1 MKQTVIRDDGHQAVI
16 KCKSC
21 GALTDL
27 IYSAPDGLHKAVQ
40 QPCKRCKAQLLQD
53 FINGAYSS
61 F

>member
-21 GALTDL
+21 VAQTDV
-27 IYSAPDGLHKAVQ
+27 IYNAPDGLHRLLQ
-40 QPCKRCKAQLLQD
+40 QPCKRCKARLLQD